1 MPFKRY
7 VQIGRVA
14 LVNYG
19 PDQGKLCTIIDVLD
33 SNKCLVDA
41 PSDVGLR
48 RQVINFRRI
57 SLTDLTVKIE
67 RNARQKTVKKAFEEG
82 EIKAKWEGSAWASKL
97 AKQQVRAKLNDFDRF
112 KLMVARK
119 QKAVIVNKKVKAL
132 KKSA

>member
-1 MPFKRY
+1 MP
-7 VQIGRVA
+7 GRCA
-14 LVNYG
+14 LGRRPQASGNQLQADF
-19 PDQGKLCTIIDVLD
+19 PDY
-33 SNKCLVDA
+33 
-41 PSDVGLR
+41 
-48 RQVINFRRI
+48 
-57 SLTDLTVKIE
+57 LTVKIE
-67 RNARQKTVKKAFEEG
+67 RNARQKTLKKAFEEG